1 MLTISQVTKSFGA
14 DVLFEE
20 VSLQVNRGDRLGL
33 IGANGSGKSTL
44 FSLILG
50 RDEPDSGGIHLQ
62 KTARIGFLPQENAP
76 VGDETVL
83 ELAMLQDRSVLDP
96 ADEGANSESPEHDF
110 EREVKAKRMLSG
122 LAFRVKDFE
131 RPAREF
137 SGGWIMRAHLARLLV
152 EEPDLLLLDEPTN
165 HLDLE
170 TVVWVQ
176 KYLQGYSGALVL
188 ISHDRAFLNAI
199 VTRIVELDRQQL
211 FQYAGNYDDF
221 LIQKEARREQHLAAY
236 KNQQR
241 RIEQLQ
247 TFIDRFGAKNTK
259 AAQAQSKRKEIDRM
273 ERIDA
278 PEKDSASI
286 HFRFPQPARSG
297 ARVITLAHVSHAY
310 GATKVYTDL
319 NLEIERDQRTVF
331 VGPNGAGKSTLLKLI
346 AGVLPIQGG
355 SRELGYNVE
364 LGYFSQHRVEMFDL
378 RRSVLAEASDVS
390 RPIPEQTVRRQ
401 LGAFLFS
408 GDDVF
413 KPVSVLSGG
422 EKSRLALAKL
432 LLDPPN
438 FLVMDEPTTHLDMR
452 SIEALIS
459 ALSQYAGTLVFV
471 SHDLHF
477 IRSIANSVL
486 HVRHGQIR
494 FYPGGYDYFVE
505 KTAQPNEQSDPGA
518 EPSALKSLPSPRNQQ
533 KDRKRLEA
541 EARQQRSEK
550 ERKLRSKL
558 KEIETRILELEE
570 RQQELVAALQESNGS
585 TSEQSLELKKVA
597 DELSRLMPEWEGLV
611 ETVKTFGENSQVV
624 S

>member
-20 VSLQVNRGDRLGL
+20 VSLQINRGDRLGL

-188 ISHDRAFLNAI
+188 ISHDRAFLKSI

-273 ERIDA
+273 ERLDA

-346 AGVLPIQGG
+346 AGVLPIQRG

-477 IRSIANSVL
+477 IRSIANSAL
-486 HVRHGQIR
+486 HVRHGEIR

-505 KTAQPNEQSDPGA
+505 KTAQPNEQSEPGA

-585 TSEQSLELKKVA
+585 NSEESLELKKGG
-597 DELSRLMPEWEGLV
+597 DEMGRIMS
-611 ETVKTFGENSQVV
+611 
-624 S
+624 

>member
-83 ELAMLQDRSVLDP
+83 ELATLQDLSALDS
-96 ADEGANSESPEHDF
+96 ATAGANSESAEHDF

-122 LAFRVKDFE
+122 LAFRVKDFD

-199 VTRIVELDRQQL
+199 VTRTVELDRQQL
-211 FQYAGNYDDF
+211 YQYTGNYDDF

-273 ERIDA
+273 ERLDA

-346 AGVLPIQGG
+346 AGILPIQGG

-378 RRSVLAEASDVS
+378 RRTVLAEASDVS

-486 HVRHGQIR
+486 HVRHGEIR

-505 KTAQPNEQSDPGA
+505 KTAEPNEQPEPGA
-518 EPSALKSLPSPRNQQ
+518 EPPRLRTSPGPRNQQ
-533 KDRKRLEA
+533 KERKRLEA
-541 EARQQRSEK
+541 EARQQRSQE
-550 ERKLRSKL
+550 ERELRSKL

-570 RQQELVAALQESNGS
+570 RQQKLVAALQESNGS

-597 DELSRLMPEWEGLV
+597 DELTRLMPEWERLAEEIKEVG
-611 ETVKTFGENSQVV
+611 TVAGG
-624 S
+624 

>member
-44 FSLILG
+44 LSLILK
-50 RDEPDSGGIHLQ
+50 RDEPDSGTIQLQ
-62 KTARIGFLPQENAP
+62 RNARVGFLPQENAP
-76 VGDETVL
+76 VGEETVL
-83 ELAMLQDRSVLDP
+83 QLAILRDMRSLDRTQTSADP
-96 ADEGANSESPEHDF
+96 TEGDF
-110 EREVKAKRMLSG
+110 EREAKAKRILSG
-122 LAFRVKDFE
+122 LAFRVKDFD
-131 RPAREF
+131 RPAKEF

-152 EEPDLLLLDEPTN
+152 DEPDLLLLDEPTN

-170 TVVWVQ
+170 TVVWLQ
-176 KYLQGYSGALVL
+176 KYLQTYAGALLL
-188 ISHDRAFLNAI
+188 ISHDRAFLNAL
-199 VTRIVELDRQQL
+199 VTRIVELDRQRL
-211 FQYAGNYDDF
+211 SSYVGNYDDF
-221 LIQKEARREQHLAAY
+221 VVQKEARRSQQLAAY

-259 AAQAQSKRKEIDRM
+259 ASQAQSKRKEIERM

-278 PEKDSASI
+278 PEKDSAPI
-286 HFRFPQPARSG
+286 HFRFPQPSRSG
-297 ARVITLAHVSHAY
+297 ARVITLAHISHAY
-310 GATKVYTDL
+310 GETKVYTDL
-319 NLEIERDQRTVF
+319 NLEIERGQRTVL
-331 VGPNGAGKSTLLKLI
+331 VGPNGAGKSTLLKLL
-346 AGVLPIQGG
+346 AGVLPVQAGR
-355 SRELGYNVE
+355 RELGYNVE

-378 RRSVLAEASDVS
+378 SRNVLSEASDVS
-390 RPIPEQTVRRQ
+390 KPVPEQMVRSQ

-452 SIEALIS
+452 SIEALSS

-471 SHDLHF
+471 SHDVHF
-477 IRSIANSVL
+477 IRSIATSVL
-486 HVRHGQIR
+486 NVQPGEIR

-505 KTAQPNEQSDPGA
+505 KVASDA
-518 EPSALKSLPSPRNQQ
+518 SQFSDESSALGQRPSPSPRSEE
-533 KDRKRLEA
+533 KERKRLEA
-541 EARQQRSEK
+541 EARQQRSQK
-550 ERKLRSKL
+550 EQALRAKL
-558 KEIETRILELEE
+558 ETVETRILKLEE
-570 RQQELVAALQESNGS
+570 RQQELVAGLQEGNGS
-585 TSEQSLELKKVA
+585 TAEQSLELKRVT
-597 DELSRLMPEWEGLV
+597 DELATLMPEWDRLV
-611 ETVKTFGENSQVV
+611 EESKKLRAVAGG
-624 S
+624 

>member
-83 ELAMLQDRSVLDP
+83 ELATLQDRSASDP
-96 ADEGANSESPEHDF
+96 ADAGANSEAPEHDF

-199 VTRIVELDRQQL
+199 VTRTVELDRQQL
-211 FQYAGNYDDF
+211 YQYTGNYDDF

-378 RRSVLAEASDVS
+378 RRTVLAEASDVS

-558 KEIETRILELEE
+558 KEIETRILELEQ

>member
-1 MLTISQVTKSFGA
+1 
-14 DVLFEE
+14 
-20 VSLQVNRGDRLGL
+20 
-33 IGANGSGKSTL
+33 
-44 FSLILG
+44 
-50 RDEPDSGGIHLQ
+50 
-62 KTARIGFLPQENAP
+62 
-76 VGDETVL
+76 
-83 ELAMLQDRSVLDP
+83 
-96 ADEGANSESPEHDF
+96 
-110 EREVKAKRMLSG
+110 
-122 LAFRVKDFE
+122 
-131 RPAREF
+131 
-137 SGGWIMRAHLARLLV
+137 GGWIMRAHLARLLV

-346 AGVLPIQGG
+346 AGVLPIQRG

-505 KTAQPNEQSDPGA
+505 KTAQPNEQSEPGA

-597 DELSRLMPEWEGLV
+597 DELSRLMPEWERLAEEIKEVGAV
-611 ETVKTFGENSQVV
+611 AGG
-624 S
+624 

>member
-20 VSLQVNRGDRLGL
+20 LSLQVNRGDRLGL

-50 RDEPDSGGIHLQ
+50 RDDPDRGTIQLQ
-62 KTARIGFLPQENAP
+62 KNARMGFLPQENAP
-76 VGDETVL
+76 VGEETVL
-83 ELAMLQDRSVLDP
+83 QLATLRDLRTLDLIQS
-96 ADEGANSESPEHDF
+96 GTNSDPVETDF
-110 EREVKAKRMLSG
+110 EREVKAKRVLSG
-122 LAFRVKDFE
+122 LAFRTKDFD
-131 RPAREF
+131 RPAKEF

-152 EEPDLLLLDEPTN
+152 DEPDLLLLDEPTN

-170 TVVWVQ
+170 TVVWLQ
-176 KYLQGYSGALVL
+176 KYLQTYSGALLL
-188 ISHDRAFLNAI
+188 ISHDRAFLNAL

-211 FQYAGNYDDF
+211 SSYTGNYDDF
-221 LIQKEARREQHLAAY
+221 VIQKEARRSQQLAAY

-241 RIEQLQ
+241 QIEKLQ

-259 AAQAQSKRKEIDRM
+259 AAQAQSKRKELARI

-278 PEKDSASI
+278 PENESASI
-286 HFRFPQPARSG
+286 RFRFPQPSRSG
-297 ARVITLAHVSHAY
+297 ARVITLGHVGHAY
-310 GATKVYTDL
+310 GETTVYTDL
-319 NLEIERDQRTVF
+319 NLEVERGQRTVL

-346 AGVLPIQGG
+346 AGVLPVQAGR
-355 SRELGYNVE
+355 RELGYNVE

-378 RRSVLAEASDVS
+378 SRAVLAEASDVS
-390 RPIPEQTVRRQ
+390 KPASEQTVRSQ

-459 ALSQYAGTLVFV
+459 ALSQYEGTLVFV
-471 SHDLHF
+471 SHDVHF
-477 IRSIANSVL
+477 IRSLATSVL
-486 HVRHGQIR
+486 HVQPGQIR
-494 FYPGGYDYFVE
+494 FYPGSYDYFVE
-505 KTAQPNEQSDPGA
+505 KTAADSNKLSDINSEAPPRS
-518 EPSALKSLPSPRNQQ
+518 EPSTRNQE
-533 KDRKRLEA
+533 KERKRLEA
-541 EARQQRSEK
+541 EARQQRSQK
-550 ERKLRSKL
+550 ERELRSRL
-558 KEIETRILELEE
+558 QQIEKRILELEE
-570 RQQELVAALQESNGS
+570 RQQQLVVALQESNGS
-585 TSEQSLELKKVA
+585 ISEQSLELKRVA
-597 DELSRLMPEWEGLV
+597 DELNRLMPEWEQLV
-611 ETVKTFGENSQVV
+611 EESKTFSVV
-624 S
+624 AAG

>member
-83 ELAMLQDRSVLDP
+83 ELATLQDLSALDS
-96 ADEGANSESPEHDF
+96 ATAGANSESAEHDF

-122 LAFRVKDFE
+122 LAFRVKDFD

-137 SGGWIMRAHLARLLV
+137 SGGWIMRAHLARLSV

-199 VTRIVELDRQQL
+199 VTRTVELDRQQL
-211 FQYAGNYDDF
+211 YQYTGNYDDF

-346 AGVLPIQGG
+346 AGILPIQGG

-378 RRSVLAEASDVS
+378 RRTVLAEASDVS

-486 HVRHGQIR
+486 HVRHGEIR

-505 KTAQPNEQSDPGA
+505 KTAEPNEQPEPGA
-518 EPSALKSLPSPRNQQ
+518 EPPRLRTSPGPRNQQ
-533 KDRKRLEA
+533 KERKRLEA
-541 EARQQRSEK
+541 EARQQRSQE
-550 ERKLRSKL
+550 ERELRSKL

-570 RQQELVAALQESNGS
+570 RQQKLVAALQESNGS

-597 DELSRLMPEWEGLV
+597 DELTRLMPEWERLAEEIKEVG
-611 ETVKTFGENSQVV
+611 TVAGG
-624 S
+624 

>member
-50 RDEPDSGGIHLQ
+50 RDDPDRGTIQLQ
-62 KTARIGFLPQENAP
+62 KNARMGFLPQENAP
-76 VGDETVL
+76 VGEETVL
-83 ELAMLQDRSVLDP
+83 QLATLRDLRTLDL
-96 ADEGANSESPEHDF
+96 AQSGTNSDPGETDF
-110 EREVKAKRMLSG
+110 EREVKAKRVLSG
-122 LAFRVKDFE
+122 LAFRTKDFD
-131 RPAREF
+131 RPAKEF

-152 EEPDLLLLDEPTN
+152 DEPDLLLLDEPTN

-170 TVVWVQ
+170 TVVWLQ
-176 KYLQGYSGALVL
+176 KYLQTYSGALLL
-188 ISHDRAFLNAI
+188 ISHDRAFLNAL

-211 FQYAGNYDDF
+211 SFYTGNYDDF
-221 LIQKEARREQHLAAY
+221 VIQKEARRSQQLAAY

-241 RIEQLQ
+241 QIDKLQ

-259 AAQAQSKRKEIDRM
+259 AAQAQSKRKELARI

-278 PEKDSASI
+278 PENESASI
-286 HFRFPQPARSG
+286 RFRFPQPSRSG
-297 ARVITLAHVSHAY
+297 ARVITLAHVTHAY
-310 GATKVYTDL
+310 GETKVYTDL
-319 NLEIERDQRTVF
+319 NLEVERGQRTVL

-346 AGVLPIQGG
+346 AGVIPVQAGR
-355 SRELGYNVE
+355 RELGYNVE

-378 RRSVLAEASDVS
+378 SRAVLAEASDVS
-390 RPIPEQTVRRQ
+390 KPVPEQTVRSQ

-459 ALSQYAGTLVFV
+459 ALSQYEGTLVFV
-471 SHDLHF
+471 SHDVHF
-477 IRSIANSVL
+477 IRSIATSVL
-486 HVRHGQIR
+486 HVQPGRIR
-494 FYPGGYDYFVE
+494 FYPGSYDYFVE
-505 KTAQPNEQSDPGA
+505 KAAADSNKVSNISSEAPPRSESNT
-518 EPSALKSLPSPRNQQ
+518 RNQE
-533 KDRKRLEA
+533 KERKRLEA
-541 EARQQRSEK
+541 EARQQRSQK
-550 ERKLRSKL
+550 ERELRSKL
-558 KEIETRILELEE
+558 QQIEKRILELEE
-570 RQQELVAALQESNGS
+570 RQQQLVVALQESNGS
-585 TSEQSLELKKVA
+585 TSEQSLELKRVA
-597 DELSRLMPEWEGLV
+597 DELGMLMPEWERLV
-611 ETVKTFGENSQVV
+611 EESKDVRAVAGG
-624 S
+624 

>member
-1 MLTISQVTKSFGA
+1 
-14 DVLFEE
+14 
-20 VSLQVNRGDRLGL
+20 
-33 IGANGSGKSTL
+33 
-44 FSLILG
+44 
-50 RDEPDSGGIHLQ
+50 
-62 KTARIGFLPQENAP
+62 
-76 VGDETVL
+76 
-83 ELAMLQDRSVLDP
+83 
-96 ADEGANSESPEHDF
+96 
-110 EREVKAKRMLSG
+110 
-122 LAFRVKDFE
+122 
-131 RPAREF
+131 
-137 SGGWIMRAHLARLLV
+137 
-152 EEPDLLLLDEPTN
+152 
-165 HLDLE
+165 
-170 TVVWVQ
+170 
-176 KYLQGYSGALVL
+176 
-188 ISHDRAFLNAI
+188 
-199 VTRIVELDRQQL
+199 
-211 FQYAGNYDDF
+211 
-221 LIQKEARREQHLAAY
+221 
-236 KNQQR
+236 
-241 RIEQLQ
+241 
-247 TFIDRFGAKNTK
+247 
-259 AAQAQSKRKEIDRM
+259 
-273 ERIDA
+273 
-278 PEKDSASI
+278 
-286 HFRFPQPARSG
+286 
-297 ARVITLAHVSHAY
+297 VITLAHVSHAY

-558 KEIETRILELEE
+558 KEIETRILELEQ